1 MNILIGIISL
11 LVGAAISFYILNK
24 RLFKLSQKNIQL
36 ETKLEE
42 QDKNYAEKIQLIDHL
57 KNQVNNEFKT
67 IASDI
72 LKNDRDKLK
81 VDNSDLLTPL
91 QTQLKSFRERIET
104 ITKEQVEERTTLK
117 EQIKS
122 LHEANIETQQS
133 AKNLTEALTYD
144 NKIQGDWGEEILSS
158 LLSSYGFQE
167 GVEFDLQ
174 KQYKNEM
181 GEKFKPD
188 VILHLPEGKDV
199 VIDSKVSLKD
209 YVDYVADQT
218 NELALKKHITSIE
231 NQIKNISIKEY
242 ENLEGVRSL
251 DFIFVFIPIEG
262 ALLLALQH
270 KHSLFDDALK
280 KNIMLVSPS
289 MLSMSLK
296 TVNFMWQTD
305 KQNKNADE
313 IARQAAA
320 CLAISSAFL
329 FCLSVCHIKFTVFK
343 LMLSIDGETSIIFFL
358 SASSNKLCLCW
369 RASNSAPSIG
379 IKTKMKSRLLTPS
392 RFSYSLILIFLI

>member
-1 MNILIGIISL
+1 MDILIGLISL
-11 LVGAAISFYILNK
+11 LLGAFISYYFLNK
-24 RLFKLSQKNIQL
+24 QLMSSTQKNIQL
-36 ETKLEE
+36 ETTLKEKE
-42 QDKNYAEKIQLIDHL
+42 KNYSEKLQLVDQL
-57 KNQVNNEFKT
+57 KSQVNIEFKN
-67 IASDI
+67 IASEI
-72 LKNDRDKLK
+72 LKTDRDKLK
-81 VDNSDLLTPL
+81 VDNSDLLNPL

-104 ITKEQVEERTTLK
+104 ITKEQVEERTSLK

-122 LHEANIETQQS
+122 LHEANIETRQS
-133 AKNLTEALTYD
+133 AQNLTNALTYD
-144 NKIQGDWGEEILSS
+144 NKQQGDWGEEILNS
-158 LLSSYGFQE
+158 LLLSYGFRE

-181 GEKFKPD
+181 GERFKPD

-209 YVDYVADQT
+209 YADYIADQA
-218 NELALKKHITSIE
+218 NEAALKKHIASIE

-242 ENLEGVRSL
+242 ENLEGVKSL

-262 ALLLALQH
+262 ALLLALQYRPN
-270 KHSLFDDALK
+270 LFDDALK

-313 IARQAAA
+313 IARQAGKMYDK
-320 CLAISSAFL
+320 LAGFFNDLDKIENQLDKTKEGFSD
-329 FCLSVCHIKFTVFK
+329 VRKK
-343 LMLSIDGETSIIFFL
+343 LQTGPGNLIGRAEKL
-358 SASSNKLCLCW
+358 KALGVKSNKEI
-369 RASNSAPSIG
+369 NE
-379 IKTKMKSRLLTPS
+379 
-392 RFSYSLILIFLI
+392 

>member
-1 MNILIGIISL
+1 MDILIVLISL
-11 LVGAAISFYILNK
+11 LFGAFISYFILNK
-24 RLFKLSQKNIQL
+24 KLTASNQKNIQL
-36 ETKLEE
+36 ETTLNEKEKNFSEKL
-42 QDKNYAEKIQLIDHL
+42 QLVDQL
-57 KNQVNNEFKT
+57 KSQVNSEFKN
-67 IASDI
+67 IASEI
-72 LKNDRDKLK
+72 LKTDRDKLK
-81 VDNSDLLTPL
+81 VDNSDLLNPL

-104 ITKEQVEERTTLK
+104 ITKEQVEERTSLK

-122 LHEANIETQQS
+122 LHEANIETRQS
-133 AKNLTEALTYD
+133 AQNLTNALTYD
-144 NKIQGDWGEEILSS
+144 NKQQGDWGEEILNS
-158 LLSSYGFQE
+158 LLVSYGFRE

-181 GEKFKPD
+181 GERFKPD

-209 YVDYVADQT
+209 YADYIADQT
-218 NELALKKHITSIE
+218 NEAALKKHIASIE

-242 ENLEGVRSL
+242 ENLEGVKSL

-262 ALLLALQH
+262 ALLLALQYRPN
-270 KHSLFDDALK
+270 LFDDALK

-313 IARQAAA
+313 IARQAGKMYDK
-320 CLAISSAFL
+320 LAGFFNDLDKIENQLDKTKEGFSD
-329 FCLSVCHIKFTVFK
+329 VRKK
-343 LMLSIDGETSIIFFL
+343 LQTGPGNLIGRAEKL
-358 SASSNKLCLCW
+358 KALGVKSNKEI
-369 RASNSAPSIG
+369 NE
-379 IKTKMKSRLLTPS
+379 
-392 RFSYSLILIFLI
+392 

>member
-1 MNILIGIISL
+1 MDILIALISL
-11 LVGAAISFYILNK
+11 LFGGFTSYYFLNK
-24 RLFKLSQKNIQL
+24 KLTASIQKNIQL
-36 ETKLEE
+36 ETTLNEKE
-42 QDKNYAEKIQLIDHL
+42 KNYSEKLQLVDQL
-57 KNQVNNEFKT
+57 KSQVNNEFKN
-67 IASDI
+67 IASEI
-72 LKNDRDKLK
+72 LKTDRDKLK
-81 VDNSDLLTPL
+81 VDNSDLLNPL

-104 ITKEQVEERTTLK
+104 ITKEQVEERTSLK

-122 LHEANIETQQS
+122 LHEANIETRQS
-133 AKNLTEALTYD
+133 AQNLTNALTYD
-144 NKIQGDWGEEILSS
+144 NKQQGDWGEEILNS
-158 LLSSYGFQE
+158 LLLSYGFRE

-181 GEKFKPD
+181 GERFKPD

-209 YVDYVADQT
+209 YADYIADQS
-218 NELALKKHITSIE
+218 NEAALKKHIASIE

-242 ENLEGVRSL
+242 ENLEGVKSL

-262 ALLLALQH
+262 ALLLALQYRPN
-270 KHSLFDDALK
+270 LFDDALK

-313 IARQAAA
+313 IARQAGKMYDK
-320 CLAISSAFL
+320 LAGFFNDLDKIESQLDKTKEGFSD
-329 FCLSVCHIKFTVFK
+329 VRKK
-343 LMLSIDGETSIIFFL
+343 LQTGPGNLIGRAEKL
-358 SASSNKLCLCW
+358 KALGVKSNKEI
-369 RASNSAPSIG
+369 NE
-379 IKTKMKSRLLTPS
+379 
-392 RFSYSLILIFLI
+392 

>member
-1 MNILIGIISL
+1 MDIVIAVLSL
-11 LVGAAISFYILNK
+11 LVGVFISYYILNK
-24 RLFKLSQKNIQL
+24 KLLSLSEKNIQL
-36 ETKLEE
+36 KTTLEEKEKNHAEKLEFV
-42 QDKNYAEKIQLIDHL
+42 DQL
-57 KNQVNNEFKT
+57 KTQVNTDFKT
-67 IASDI
+67 LASDI

-81 VDNSDLLTPL
+81 VDNSNLLTPL

-122 LHEANIETQQS
+122 LHEANIDTQQS
-133 AKNLTEALTYD
+133 AQNLTNALTYD
-144 NKIQGDWGEEILSS
+144 NKLQGDWGEEILSS
-158 LLSSYGFQE
+158 LLSSYGFKE

-174 KQYKNEM
+174 KQHKNEA

-209 YVDYVADQT
+209 YVDYVADQS
-218 NELALKKHITSIE
+218 NEEALKKHIASIDT
-231 NQIKNISIKEY
+231 QIKNISIKEY

-313 IARQAAA
+313 IARQAAGMYDK
-320 CLAISSAFL
+320 LALFIDDLDKIEGQLDKTKEGFSSARNK
-329 FCLSVCHIKFTVFK
+329 LSTGKGNLISRAERLKALGVK
-343 LMLSIDGETSIIFFL
+343 
-358 SASSNKLCLCW
+358 SNKE
-369 RASNSAPSIG
+369 IG
-379 IKTKMKSRLLTPS
+379 E
-392 RFSYSLILIFLI
+392 

>member
-1 MNILIGIISL
+1 MNILIG
-11 LVGAAISFYILNK
+11 LVSILIGAAISYYVLNK
-24 RLFKLSQKNIQL
+24 KLFSISQKNIQL

-42 QDKNYAEKIQLIDHL
+42 KEKNYTEKLQLVEHL
-57 KNQVNNEFKT
+57 KNQVNNEFKA
-67 IASDI
+67 IASEI
-72 LKNDRDKLK
+72 LKTDRDKLK
-81 VDNSDLLTPL
+81 VDNSDLLSPL

-122 LHEANIETQQS
+122 LHDANLETQQS
-133 AKNLTEALTYD
+133 AKSLTDALTYD

-218 NELALKKHITSIE
+218 NELALKRHITSIE

-313 IARQAAA
+313 IARQAAGMYDK
-320 CLAISSAFL
+320 LALFIEDLDKIENQLEKTKAGFSSAKNK
-329 FCLSVCHIKFTVFK
+329 LSTGKGNLISRAERLKALGVK
-343 LMLSIDGETSIIFFL
+343 
-358 SASSNKLCLCW
+358 SNKEI
-369 RASNSAPSIG
+369 NE
-379 IKTKMKSRLLTPS
+379 
-392 RFSYSLILIFLI
+392 

>member
-1 MNILIGIISL
+1 MNILIGLLSL
-11 LVGAAISFYILNK
+11 VIGAFISFYVFNKKLLNS
-24 RLFKLSQKNIQL
+24 REENIQL
-36 ETKLEE
+36 KATLEE
-42 QDKNYAEKIQLIDHL
+42 KEKSFAEKSKFVDQL
-57 KNQVNNEFKT
+57 KSQVNHDFKAL
-67 IASDI
+67 ASDI

-81 VDNSDLLTPL
+81 IDNSDLLTPL
-91 QTQLKSFRERIET
+91 QTQLKGFRDRIET
-104 ITKEQVEERTTLK
+104 ITKEQIEERTSLK

-122 LHEANIETQQS
+122 LHEANRETQQS
-133 AKNLTEALTYD
+133 AQNLTNALTYD
-144 NKIQGDWGEEILSS
+144 NKLQGDWGEEILSS

-174 KQYKNEM
+174 KQYKSET

-218 NELALKKHITSIE
+218 NEEALKKHIASID

-313 IARQAAA
+313 IARQAGKMYDK
-320 CLAISSAFL
+320 LAGFFSDLDKIESQLDETKEGFSDAR
-329 FCLSVCHIKFTVFK
+329 KK
-343 LMLSIDGETSIIFFL
+343 LQTGPGNLIGRAEKL
-358 SASSNKLCLCW
+358 KALGVKSNKDI
-369 RASNSAPSIG
+369 SE
-379 IKTKMKSRLLTPS
+379 
-392 RFSYSLILIFLI
+392 

>member
-1 MNILIGIISL
+1 MDILIALISL
-11 LVGAAISFYILNK
+11 LFGGFASYYFLNK
-24 RLFKLSQKNIQL
+24 KLTASIQKNIQL
-36 ETKLEE
+36 ETTLNEKE
-42 QDKNYAEKIQLIDHL
+42 KNYSEKLQLVDQL
-57 KNQVNNEFKT
+57 KSQVNSEFKN
-67 IASDI
+67 IASEI
-72 LKNDRDKLK
+72 LKTDRDKLK
-81 VDNSDLLTPL
+81 VDNSDLLNPL

-104 ITKEQVEERTTLK
+104 ITKEQVEERTSLK

-122 LHEANIETQQS
+122 LHEANIETRQS
-133 AKNLTEALTYD
+133 AQNLTNALTYD
-144 NKIQGDWGEEILSS
+144 NKQQGDWGEEILNS
-158 LLSSYGFQE
+158 LLLSYGFRE

-181 GEKFKPD
+181 GERFKPD

-209 YVDYVADQT
+209 YADYIADQS
-218 NELALKKHITSIE
+218 NEAALKKHIASIE

-242 ENLEGVRSL
+242 ENLEGVKSL

-262 ALLLALQH
+262 ALLLALQYRPN
-270 KHSLFDDALK
+270 LFDDALK

-313 IARQAAA
+313 IARQAGKMYDK
-320 CLAISSAFL
+320 LAGFFNDLDKIESQLDKTKEGFSD
-329 FCLSVCHIKFTVFK
+329 VRKK
-343 LMLSIDGETSIIFFL
+343 LQTGPGNLIGRAEKL
-358 SASSNKLCLCW
+358 KALGVKSNKEI
-369 RASNSAPSIG
+369 NE
-379 IKTKMKSRLLTPS
+379 
-392 RFSYSLILIFLI
+392 

>member
-1 MNILIGIISL
+1 MDILIALISL
-11 LVGAAISFYILNK
+11 LFGGFTSYYFLNK
-24 RLFKLSQKNIQL
+24 KLTASIQKNIQL
-36 ETKLEE
+36 ETTLNEKE
-42 QDKNYAEKIQLIDHL
+42 KNYSEKLQLVDQL
-57 KNQVNNEFKT
+57 KSQVNSEFKN
-67 IASDI
+67 IASEI
-72 LKNDRDKLK
+72 LKTDRDKLK
-81 VDNSDLLTPL
+81 VDNSDLLNPL

-104 ITKEQVEERTTLK
+104 ITKEQVEERTSLK

-122 LHEANIETQQS
+122 LHEANIETRQS
-133 AKNLTEALTYD
+133 AQNLTNALTYD
-144 NKIQGDWGEEILSS
+144 NKQQGDWGEEILNS
-158 LLSSYGFQE
+158 LLLSYGFRE

-181 GEKFKPD
+181 GERFKPD

-209 YVDYVADQT
+209 YADYIADQS
-218 NELALKKHITSIE
+218 NEAALKKHIASIE

-242 ENLEGVRSL
+242 ENLEGVKSL

-262 ALLLALQH
+262 ALLLALQYRPN
-270 KHSLFDDALK
+270 LFDDALK

-313 IARQAAA
+313 IARQAGKMYDK
-320 CLAISSAFL
+320 LAGFFNDLDKIESQLDKTKGGFSD
-329 FCLSVCHIKFTVFK
+329 VRKK
-343 LMLSIDGETSIIFFL
+343 LQTGPGNLIGRAEKL
-358 SASSNKLCLCW
+358 KALGVKSNKEI
-369 RASNSAPSIG
+369 NE
-379 IKTKMKSRLLTPS
+379 
-392 RFSYSLILIFLI
+392 

>member
-1 MNILIGIISL
+1 MNILIGLLSL
-11 LVGAAISFYILNK
+11 VIGAFISFYIFNKKLLNS
-24 RLFKLSQKNIQL
+24 REENIQL
-36 ETKLEE
+36 KATLEE
-42 QDKNYAEKIQLIDHL
+42 KEKSFAEKSKFVDQL
-57 KNQVNNEFKT
+57 KSQVNHDFKAL
-67 IASDI
+67 ASDI

-81 VDNSDLLTPL
+81 IDNSDLLTPL
-91 QTQLKSFRERIET
+91 QTQLKGFRDRIET
-104 ITKEQVEERTTLK
+104 ITKEQIEERTSLK

-122 LHEANIETQQS
+122 LHEANRETQQS
-133 AKNLTEALTYD
+133 AQNLTNALTYD
-144 NKIQGDWGEEILSS
+144 NKLQGDWGEEILSS

-174 KQYKNEM
+174 KQYKSET

-218 NELALKKHITSIE
+218 NEEALKKHIASID

-296 TVNFMWQTD
+296 TVNFMWQSD

-313 IARQAAA
+313 IARQAGKMYDK
-320 CLAISSAFL
+320 LAGFFSDLDKIESQLDKTKEGFSDAR
-329 FCLSVCHIKFTVFK
+329 KK
-343 LMLSIDGETSIIFFL
+343 LQTGPGNLIGRAEKL
-358 SASSNKLCLCW
+358 KALGVKSNKDI
-369 RASNSAPSIG
+369 SE
-379 IKTKMKSRLLTPS
+379 
-392 RFSYSLILIFLI
+392 

>member
-1 MNILIGIISL
+1 MNILIGLLSL
-11 LVGAAISFYILNK
+11 VTGAFISFYIFNKKLLNS
-24 RLFKLSQKNIQL
+24 REENIQL
-36 ETKLEE
+36 KATLEE
-42 QDKNYAEKIQLIDHL
+42 KEKSFAEKSKFVDQL
-57 KNQVNNEFKT
+57 KSQVNHDFKAL
-67 IASDI
+67 ASDI

-81 VDNSDLLTPL
+81 IDNSDLLTPL
-91 QTQLKSFRERIET
+91 QTQLKGFRDRIET
-104 ITKEQVEERTTLK
+104 ITKEQIEERTSLK

-122 LHEANIETQQS
+122 LHEANRETQQS
-133 AKNLTEALTYD
+133 AQNLTNALTYD
-144 NKIQGDWGEEILSS
+144 NKLQGDWGEEILSS

-174 KQYKNEM
+174 KQYKSET

-218 NELALKKHITSIE
+218 NEEALKKHIASID

-262 ALLLALQH
+262 APLLALQH

-313 IARQAAA
+313 IARQAGKMYDK
-320 CLAISSAFL
+320 LAGFFSDLDKIESQLDKTKEGFSDAR
-329 FCLSVCHIKFTVFK
+329 KK
-343 LMLSIDGETSIIFFL
+343 LQTGPGNLIGRAEKL
-358 SASSNKLCLCW
+358 KALGVKSNKDI
-369 RASNSAPSIG
+369 SE
-379 IKTKMKSRLLTPS
+379 
-392 RFSYSLILIFLI
+392 

>member
-1 MNILIGIISL
+1 MNILIGLLSL
-11 LVGAAISFYILNK
+11 VIGAFISFYVFNKKLLNS
-24 RLFKLSQKNIQL
+24 REENIQL
-36 ETKLEE
+36 KATLEE
-42 QDKNYAEKIQLIDHL
+42 KEKSFAEKSKFVDQL
-57 KNQVNNEFKT
+57 KSQVNHDFKAL
-67 IASDI
+67 ASDI

-81 VDNSDLLTPL
+81 IDNSDLLNPL
-91 QTQLKSFRERIET
+91 QTQLKGFRDRIET
-104 ITKEQVEERTTLK
+104 ITKEQIEERTSLK

-122 LHEANIETQQS
+122 LHEANRETQQS
-133 AKNLTEALTYD
+133 AQNLTNALTYD
-144 NKIQGDWGEEILSS
+144 NKLQGDWGEEILSS

-174 KQYKNEM
+174 KQYKSET

-218 NELALKKHITSIE
+218 NEEALKKHIASID

-313 IARQAAA
+313 IARQAGKMYDK
-320 CLAISSAFL
+320 LAGFFSDLDKIESQLDKTKEGFSDAR
-329 FCLSVCHIKFTVFK
+329 KK
-343 LMLSIDGETSIIFFL
+343 LQTGPGNLIGRAEKL
-358 SASSNKLCLCW
+358 KALGVKSNKDI
-369 RASNSAPSIG
+369 SE
-379 IKTKMKSRLLTPS
+379 
-392 RFSYSLILIFLI
+392 

>member
-1 MNILIGIISL
+1 MDILIVLISL
-11 LVGAAISFYILNK
+11 LFGAFISYFILNK
-24 RLFKLSQKNIQL
+24 KLTASNQKNIQL
-36 ETKLEE
+36 ETTLNEKEKNFLEKL
-42 QDKNYAEKIQLIDHL
+42 QLVDQL
-57 KNQVNNEFKT
+57 KSQVNSEFKN
-67 IASDI
+67 IASEI
-72 LKNDRDKLK
+72 LKTDRDKLK
-81 VDNSDLLTPL
+81 VDNSDLLNPL

-104 ITKEQVEERTTLK
+104 ITKEQVEERTSLK

-122 LHEANIETQQS
+122 LHEANIETRQS
-133 AKNLTEALTYD
+133 AQNLTNALTYD
-144 NKIQGDWGEEILSS
+144 NKQQGDWGEEILNS
-158 LLSSYGFQE
+158 LLLSYGFRE

-181 GEKFKPD
+181 GERFKPD

-209 YVDYVADQT
+209 YADYIADQA
-218 NELALKKHITSIE
+218 NEAALKKHIASIE

-242 ENLEGVRSL
+242 ENLEGVKSL

-262 ALLLALQH
+262 ALLLALQYRPN
-270 KHSLFDDALK
+270 LFDDALK

-313 IARQAAA
+313 IARQAGKMYDK
-320 CLAISSAFL
+320 LAGFFNDLDKIENQFDKTKEGFSD
-329 FCLSVCHIKFTVFK
+329 VRKK
-343 LMLSIDGETSIIFFL
+343 LQTGPGNLIGRAEKL
-358 SASSNKLCLCW
+358 KALGVKSNKEI
-369 RASNSAPSIG
+369 NE
-379 IKTKMKSRLLTPS
+379 
-392 RFSYSLILIFLI
+392 

>member
-1 MNILIGIISL
+1 MNILIG
-11 LVGAAISFYILNK
+11 LVSILIGAAISYYVLNK
-24 RLFKLSQKNIQL
+24 KLFSISQKNIQL

-42 QDKNYAEKIQLIDHL
+42 KEKNYTEKLQLVEHL

-67 IASDI
+67 IASEI
-72 LKNDRDKLK
+72 LKTDRDKLK
-81 VDNSDLLTPL
+81 VDNSDLLSPL

-122 LHEANIETQQS
+122 LHDANLETQQS
-133 AKNLTEALTYD
+133 AKSLTDALTYD

-218 NELALKKHITSIE
+218 NELALKRHITSIE
-231 NQIKNISIKEY
+231 NQIKNY
-242 ENLEGVRSL
+242 
-251 DFIFVFIPIEG
+251 
-262 ALLLALQH
+262 
-270 KHSLFDDALK
+270 
-280 KNIMLVSPS
+280 
-289 MLSMSLK
+289 
-296 TVNFMWQTD
+296 
-305 KQNKNADE
+305 
-313 IARQAAA
+313 
-320 CLAISSAFL
+320 
-329 FCLSVCHIKFTVFK
+329 
-343 LMLSIDGETSIIFFL
+343 
-358 SASSNKLCLCW
+358 
-369 RASNSAPSIG
+369 
-379 IKTKMKSRLLTPS
+379 
-392 RFSYSLILIFLI
+392 

>member
-1 MNILIGIISL
+1 MDILIVLISL
-11 LVGAAISFYILNK
+11 LFGAFISYFIFNK
-24 RLFKLSQKNIQL
+24 KLTASNQKNIQL
-36 ETKLEE
+36 ETTLNEKE
-42 QDKNYAEKIQLIDHL
+42 KNYSEKLQLVDQL
-57 KNQVNNEFKT
+57 KSQVNSEFKN
-67 IASDI
+67 IASEI
-72 LKNDRDKLK
+72 LKTDRDKLK
-81 VDNSDLLTPL
+81 VDNSDLLNPL

-104 ITKEQVEERTTLK
+104 ITKEQVEERTSLK

-122 LHEANIETQQS
+122 LHEANIETRQS
-133 AKNLTEALTYD
+133 AQNLTNALTYD
-144 NKIQGDWGEEILSS
+144 NKQQGDWGEEILNS
-158 LLSSYGFQE
+158 LLLSYGFRE

-181 GEKFKPD
+181 GERFKPD

-209 YVDYVADQT
+209 YADYIADQA
-218 NELALKKHITSIE
+218 NEAALKKHIASIE

-242 ENLEGVRSL
+242 ENLEGVKSL

-262 ALLLALQH
+262 ALLLALQYRPN
-270 KHSLFDDALK
+270 LFDDALK

-313 IARQAAA
+313 IARQAGKMYDK
-320 CLAISSAFL
+320 LAGFFNDLDKIENQLDKTKEGFSD
-329 FCLSVCHIKFTVFK
+329 VRKK
-343 LMLSIDGETSIIFFL
+343 LQTGPGNLIGRAEKL
-358 SASSNKLCLCW
+358 KALGVKSNKEI
-369 RASNSAPSIG
+369 NE
-379 IKTKMKSRLLTPS
+379 
-392 RFSYSLILIFLI
+392 

>member
-1 MNILIGIISL
+1 MNIIIGIVSL
-11 LVGAAISFYILNK
+11 LVGAAFSYYVLNK
-24 RLFKLSQKNIQL
+24 KLFSISQKNIQL
-36 ETKLEE
+36 ETKLDEKE
-42 QDKNYAEKIQLIDHL
+42 KNYAEKIQLVDHL
-57 KNQVNNEFKT
+57 KSQVNSEFKT
-67 IASDI
+67 IASEI
-72 LKNDRDKLK
+72 LKTDRDKLK

-91 QTQLKSFRERIET
+91 QTQLKSFRDRIET

-122 LHEANIETQQS
+122 LHVANLETQQS
-133 AKNLTEALTYD
+133 AKNLPDALTYD

-209 YVDYVADQT
+209 YVDYVADQS
-218 NELALKKHITSIE
+218 NELALKKHIASIE

-313 IARQAAA
+313 IARQAAGMYDK
-320 CLAISSAFL
+320 LALFTDDLDKIENQLEKTKEGFSSARNK
-329 FCLSVCHIKFTVFK
+329 LSTGKGNLISRAERLKALGVK
-343 LMLSIDGETSIIFFL
+343 
-358 SASSNKLCLCW
+358 SNKEI
-369 RASNSAPSIG
+369 SE
-379 IKTKMKSRLLTPS
+379 
-392 RFSYSLILIFLI
+392 

>member
-1 MNILIGIISL
+1 MDIVIGL
-11 LVGAAISFYILNK
+11 FALVFGAFASYFVLNK
-24 RLFKLSQKNIQL
+24 KLLALSEKNIQL
-36 ETKLEE
+36 KTTLEEKEKNHAEKLEFV
-42 QDKNYAEKIQLIDHL
+42 DQL
-57 KNQVNNEFKT
+57 KTQVNSDFKT
-67 IASDI
+67 LASDI

-81 VDNSDLLTPL
+81 VDNSNLLTPL

-122 LHEANIETQQS
+122 LHEANIDTQQS
-133 AKNLTEALTYD
+133 AQNLTNALTYD
-144 NKIQGDWGEEILSS
+144 NKLQGDWGEEILSS

-174 KQYKNEM
+174 KQHKNEA

-209 YVDYVADQT
+209 YVDYVADQS
-218 NELALKKHITSIE
+218 NEEALKKHIASIDT
-231 NQIKNISIKEY
+231 QIKNISIKEY

-313 IARQAAA
+313 IARQAAGMYDK
-320 CLAISSAFL
+320 LALFIDDLDKIEGQLDKTKEGFSSARNK
-329 FCLSVCHIKFTVFK
+329 LSTGKGNLISRAERLKALGVK
-343 LMLSIDGETSIIFFL
+343 
-358 SASSNKLCLCW
+358 SNKE
-369 RASNSAPSIG
+369 IG
-379 IKTKMKSRLLTPS
+379 E
-392 RFSYSLILIFLI
+392 

>member
-1 MNILIGIISL
+1 MDILIVLISL
-11 LVGAAISFYILNK
+11 LFGAFISYFILNK
-24 RLFKLSQKNIQL
+24 KLTASNQKNIQL
-36 ETKLEE
+36 ETTLNEKEKNFSEKL
-42 QDKNYAEKIQLIDHL
+42 QLVDQL
-57 KNQVNNEFKT
+57 KSQVNNEFKN
-67 IASDI
+67 IASEI
-72 LKNDRDKLK
+72 LKTDRDKLK
-81 VDNSDLLTPL
+81 VDNSDLLNPL

-104 ITKEQVEERTTLK
+104 ITKEQVEERTSLK

-122 LHEANIETQQS
+122 LHEANIETRQS
-133 AKNLTEALTYD
+133 AQNLTNALTYD
-144 NKIQGDWGEEILSS
+144 NKQQGDWGEEILNS
-158 LLSSYGFQE
+158 LLVSYGFRE

-181 GEKFKPD
+181 GERFKPD

-209 YVDYVADQT
+209 YADYIADQA
-218 NELALKKHITSIE
+218 NEAALKKHIASIE

-242 ENLEGVRSL
+242 ENLEGVKSL

-262 ALLLALQH
+262 ALLLALQYRPN
-270 KHSLFDDALK
+270 LFDDALK

-313 IARQAAA
+313 IARQAGKMYDK
-320 CLAISSAFL
+320 LAGFFNDLDKIENQLDKTKEGFSD
-329 FCLSVCHIKFTVFK
+329 VRKK
-343 LMLSIDGETSIIFFL
+343 LQTGPGNLIGRAEKL
-358 SASSNKLCLCW
+358 KALGVKSNKEI
-369 RASNSAPSIG
+369 NE
-379 IKTKMKSRLLTPS
+379 
-392 RFSYSLILIFLI
+392 

>member
-1 MNILIGIISL
+1 MNILIGLLSL
-11 LVGAAISFYILNK
+11 VVGAFISFYVFNK
-24 RLFKLSQKNIQL
+24 KLLKSREENIQL
-36 ETKLEE
+36 KTILEE
-42 QDKNYAEKIQLIDHL
+42 KEKSFSEKSEFVDEL
-57 KNQVNNEFKT
+57 KSQVNKDFKVL
-67 IASDI
+67 ASDI
-72 LKNDRDKLK
+72 LKNDRNKLK

-91 QTQLKSFRERIET
+91 QTQLKGFRDRIET
-104 ITKEQVEERTTLK
+104 ITKEQIEERTSLK

-122 LHEANIETQQS
+122 LHEANRETQQS
-133 AKNLTEALTYD
+133 AQNLTNALTYD
-144 NKIQGDWGEEILSS
+144 NKLQGDWGEEILSS

-167 GVEFDLQ
+167 GVEFDIQ
-174 KQYKNEM
+174 KQYKSET

-209 YVDYVADQT
+209 YVDYVADQS
-218 NELALKKHITSIE
+218 NEEALKKHIISID

-242 ENLEGVRSL
+242 ESLEGVRSL

-313 IARQAAA
+313 IASQAGKMYDK
-320 CLAISSAFL
+320 LAGFFNDLDKIENQLDKTKEGFSDAR
-329 FCLSVCHIKFTVFK
+329 KK
-343 LMLSIDGETSIIFFL
+343 LQTGPGNLIGRAKKL
-358 SASSNKLCLCW
+358 KALGVKSNK
-369 RASNSAPSIG
+369 AIG
-379 IKTKMKSRLLTPS
+379 K
-392 RFSYSLILIFLI
+392 

>member
-1 MNILIGIISL
+1 MDILIVLISL
-11 LVGAAISFYILNK
+11 LFGALISYFFLNK
-24 RLFKLSQKNIQL
+24 KLTASNQKNIQL
-36 ETKLEE
+36 ETTLNEKE
-42 QDKNYAEKIQLIDHL
+42 KNYLEKLQLVDQL
-57 KNQVNNEFKT
+57 KSQVNSEFKN
-67 IASDI
+67 IASEI
-72 LKNDRDKLK
+72 LKTDRDKLK
-81 VDNSDLLTPL
+81 VDNSDLLNPL

-104 ITKEQVEERTTLK
+104 ITKEQVEERTSLK

-122 LHEANIETQQS
+122 LHEANIETRQS
-133 AKNLTEALTYD
+133 AQDLTKALTYD
-144 NKIQGDWGEEILSS
+144 NKQQGDWGEEILSS
-158 LLSSYGFQE
+158 LLSSYGFRE
-167 GVEFDLQ
+167 GAEFDLQ

-209 YVDYVADQT
+209 YADYIADQS
-218 NELALKKHITSIE
+218 NELALKKHLASIE

-242 ENLEGVRSL
+242 ENLEGVKSL

-270 KHSLFDDALK
+270 RPSLFDDALK

-313 IARQAAA
+313 IARQAGKMYDK
-320 CLAISSAFL
+320 LA
-329 FCLSVCHIKFTVFK
+329 
-343 LMLSIDGETSIIFFL
+343 GFFNDL
-358 SASSNKLCLCW
+358 DKIESQLD
-369 RASNSAPSIG
+369 
-379 IKTKMKSRLLTPS
+379 KTKEGFSDVRKKLQTGPGNLIGRAEKLKALGVKSNRE
-392 RFSYSLILIFLI
+392 INE

>member
-1 MNILIGIISL
+1 MDILIVLISL
-11 LVGAAISFYILNK
+11 LFGAFISYFILNK
-24 RLFKLSQKNIQL
+24 KLTASNQKNIQL
-36 ETKLEE
+36 ETTLNEKE
-42 QDKNYAEKIQLIDHL
+42 KNYSEKLQLVDQL
-57 KNQVNNEFKT
+57 KSQVNSEFKN
-67 IASDI
+67 IASEI
-72 LKNDRDKLK
+72 LKTDRDKLK
-81 VDNSDLLTPL
+81 VDNSDLLNPL

-104 ITKEQVEERTTLK
+104 ITKEQVEERTSLK

-122 LHEANIETQQS
+122 LHEANIETRQS
-133 AKNLTEALTYD
+133 AQNLTNALTYD
-144 NKIQGDWGEEILSS
+144 NKQQGDWGEEILNS
-158 LLSSYGFQE
+158 LLLSYGFRE

-181 GEKFKPD
+181 GERFKPD

-209 YVDYVADQT
+209 YADYIADQA
-218 NELALKKHITSIE
+218 NEAALKKHIASIE

-242 ENLEGVRSL
+242 ENLEGVKSL

-262 ALLLALQH
+262 ALLLALQYRPNF
-270 KHSLFDDALK
+270 FDDALK

-313 IARQAAA
+313 IARQAGKMYDK
-320 CLAISSAFL
+320 LAGFFNDLDKIENQLDKTKEGFSD
-329 FCLSVCHIKFTVFK
+329 VRKK
-343 LMLSIDGETSIIFFL
+343 LQTGPGNLIGRAEKL
-358 SASSNKLCLCW
+358 KALGVKSNKEI
-369 RASNSAPSIG
+369 NE
-379 IKTKMKSRLLTPS
+379 
-392 RFSYSLILIFLI
+392 

>member
-1 MNILIGIISL
+1 MNILIGLLSL
-11 LVGAAISFYILNK
+11 VIGAFISFYVFNKKLLNS
-24 RLFKLSQKNIQL
+24 REENIQL
-36 ETKLEE
+36 KATLEE
-42 QDKNYAEKIQLIDHL
+42 KEKSYAEKSKFVDQL
-57 KNQVNNEFKT
+57 KSQVNHDFKAL
-67 IASDI
+67 ASDI

-81 VDNSDLLTPL
+81 IDNSDLLTPL
-91 QTQLKSFRERIET
+91 QTQLKGFRDRIET
-104 ITKEQVEERTTLK
+104 ITKEQIEERTSLK

-122 LHEANIETQQS
+122 LHEANRETQQS
-133 AKNLTEALTYD
+133 AQNLTNALTYD
-144 NKIQGDWGEEILSS
+144 NKLQGDWGEEILSS

-174 KQYKNEM
+174 KQYKSET

-218 NELALKKHITSIE
+218 NEEALKKHIASID

-242 ENLEGVRSL
+242 ENLESVRSL

-313 IARQAAA
+313 IARQAGKMYDK
-320 CLAISSAFL
+320 LAGFFNDLDKIENQLDKTKEGFSD
-329 FCLSVCHIKFTVFK
+329 VRKK
-343 LMLSIDGETSIIFFL
+343 LQTGPGNLIGRAEKL
-358 SASSNKLCLCW
+358 KALGVKSNKEI
-369 RASNSAPSIG
+369 NE
-379 IKTKMKSRLLTPS
+379 
-392 RFSYSLILIFLI
+392 

>member
-1 MNILIGIISL
+1 MDILIVLISL
-11 LVGAAISFYILNK
+11 LFGAFISYFILNK
-24 RLFKLSQKNIQL
+24 KLTVSNQKNIQL
-36 ETKLEE
+36 ETTLNEKEKNFSEKL
-42 QDKNYAEKIQLIDHL
+42 QLVDQL
-57 KNQVNNEFKT
+57 KSQVNSEFKN
-67 IASDI
+67 IASEI
-72 LKNDRDKLK
+72 LKTDRDKLK
-81 VDNSDLLTPL
+81 IDNSDLLNPL

-104 ITKEQVEERTTLK
+104 ITKEQVEERTSLK

-122 LHEANIETQQS
+122 LHEANIETRQS
-133 AKNLTEALTYD
+133 AQNLTNALTYD
-144 NKIQGDWGEEILSS
+144 NKQQGDWGEEILNS
-158 LLSSYGFQE
+158 LLLSYGFRE

-181 GEKFKPD
+181 GERFKPD

-209 YVDYVADQT
+209 YADYIADQA
-218 NELALKKHITSIE
+218 NEAALKKHIASIE

-242 ENLEGVRSL
+242 ENLEGVKSL

-262 ALLLALQH
+262 ALLLALQYRPN
-270 KHSLFDDALK
+270 LFDDALK

-313 IARQAAA
+313 IARQAGKMYDK
-320 CLAISSAFL
+320 LAGFFNDLDKIENQLDKTKEGFSD
-329 FCLSVCHIKFTVFK
+329 VRKK
-343 LMLSIDGETSIIFFL
+343 LQTGPGNLIGRAEKL
-358 SASSNKLCLCW
+358 KALGVKSNKEI
-369 RASNSAPSIG
+369 NE
-379 IKTKMKSRLLTPS
+379 
-392 RFSYSLILIFLI
+392 

>member
-1 MNILIGIISL
+1 MDILIVLISL
-11 LVGAAISFYILNK
+11 LFGALISYFFLNK
-24 RLFKLSQKNIQL
+24 KLTTSNQKNIQL
-36 ETKLEE
+36 ETTLNEKE
-42 QDKNYAEKIQLIDHL
+42 KNYLEKLQLVDQL
-57 KNQVNNEFKT
+57 KSQVNSEFKN
-67 IASDI
+67 IASEI
-72 LKNDRDKLK
+72 LKTDRDKLK
-81 VDNSDLLTPL
+81 VDNSDLLNPL

-104 ITKEQVEERTTLK
+104 ITKEQVEERTSLK

-122 LHEANIETQQS
+122 LHEANIETRQS
-133 AKNLTEALTYD
+133 AQDLTKALTYD
-144 NKIQGDWGEEILSS
+144 NKQQGDWGEEILSS
-158 LLSSYGFQE
+158 LLSSYGFRE
-167 GVEFDLQ
+167 GAEFDLQ

-209 YVDYVADQT
+209 YADYIADQS
-218 NELALKKHITSIE
+218 NELALKKHLASIE

-242 ENLEGVRSL
+242 ENLEGVKSL

-270 KHSLFDDALK
+270 RPSLFDDALK
-280 KNIMLVSPS
+280 KNIMLVSHS

-313 IARQAAA
+313 IARQAGKMYDK
-320 CLAISSAFL
+320 LA
-329 FCLSVCHIKFTVFK
+329 
-343 LMLSIDGETSIIFFL
+343 GFFNDL
-358 SASSNKLCLCW
+358 DKIESQLD
-369 RASNSAPSIG
+369 
-379 IKTKMKSRLLTPS
+379 KTKEGFSDVRKKLQTGPGNLIGRAEKLKALGVKSNRE
-392 RFSYSLILIFLI
+392 INE

>member
-1 MNILIGIISL
+1 MDIVIAVLSLLIGVFISY
-11 LVGAAISFYILNK
+11 YILNK
-24 RLFKLSQKNIQL
+24 KLLSLSEKNIQL
-36 ETKLEE
+36 KTTLEE
-42 QDKNYAEKIQLIDHL
+42 KEKNYAEKMQLVDQL
-57 KNQVNNEFKT
+57 KGQVNNEFKN
-67 IASDI
+67 IASEI
-72 LKNDRDKLK
+72 LKADVDKLK
-81 VDNSDLLTPL
+81 ADNSDLLTPL
-91 QTQLKSFRERIET
+91 QTQLKGFRERIET
-104 ITKEQVEERTTLK
+104 ITKEQVQERTTLK

-122 LHEANIETQQS
+122 LHEANIETRQS
-133 AKNLTEALTYD
+133 AQKLTKALTYD
-144 NKIQGDWGEEILSS
+144 NKQQGDWGEEILSS
-158 LLSSYGFQE
+158 LLSSFGFRQ

-174 KQYKNEM
+174 KQYKNEL

-188 VILHLPEGKDV
+188 VILHLPEGKDL

-209 YVDYVADQT
+209 YADYIADQS
-218 NELALKKHITSIE
+218 NEIALKKHITSIE

-270 KHSLFDDALK
+270 RPNLFDDSLK

-313 IARQAAA
+313 IARQAGKMYDK
-320 CLAISSAFL
+320 LAGFFNDLDKIESQLDKTKEGFSDAR
-329 FCLSVCHIKFTVFK
+329 KK
-343 LMLSIDGETSIIFFL
+343 LQTGPGNLMGRAEKLKALGVK
-358 SASSNKLCLCW
+358 SNKE
-369 RASNSAPSIG
+369 IG
-379 IKTKMKSRLLTPS
+379 E
-392 RFSYSLILIFLI
+392 